1 MILQLQPEQ
10 ISAFWDSFK
19 EIMLRTNPVN
29 ERHRQKYLNHV
40 LDQLMSGK
48 FQAWIVFRFN
58 EKKEKMVHALG
69 VTVLMDDVLTGLKT
83 VKILA
88 LYGLRPLDDEL
99 ARESF
104 REFVKYAKNTGC
116 EQVIADTNV
125 ERIKELLTLV
135 GAEKILE
142 TYTYQV

>member
-10 ISAFWDSFK
+10 LSAFWDSFK
-19 EIMLRTNPVN
+19 EVMLRTNPVA
-29 ERHRQKYLNHV
+29 EKHQQKYLNHA
-40 LDQLMSGK
+40 LTQLMSGK
-48 FQAWIVFRFN
+48 WQAWIVFRFN
-58 EKKEKMVHALG
+58 DEKEKVVHALG
-69 VTVLMDDVLTGLKT
+69 VTVLMDDVLTGLRT

-99 ARESF
+99 AKESF
-104 REFVKYAKNTGC
+104 GEFVKYAKNVKC

-135 GAEKILE
+135 GATKTLE
-142 TYTYQV
+142 TYTYSV